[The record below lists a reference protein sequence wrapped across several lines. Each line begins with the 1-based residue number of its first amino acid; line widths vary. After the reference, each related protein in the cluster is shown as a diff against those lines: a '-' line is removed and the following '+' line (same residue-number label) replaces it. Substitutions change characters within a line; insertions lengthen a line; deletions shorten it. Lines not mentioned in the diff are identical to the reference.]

1 MKRLAVIVVVC
12 LCVGLALSSAFPGEA
27 KKAGPV
33 TKPAPP
39 KAATP
44 KAAAPAMKYN
54 EAPMLAALVKAGKL
68 PSVDK
73 RLPDHP
79 LVVPVEEIGQY
90 GGTWRRGFLGPS
102 DANNY
107 VRVVYDAL
115 VRFSPDGS
123 KVEPKLIESWEAGS
137 DYSSWTLRMRK
148 GARWSDG
155 QPFTADDIM
164 FWYNDVLLNKQL
176 TPSLPRWIISND
188 RSVATV
194 QKVDQYTVKF
204 TFKEGNTL
212 FLLELAN
219 QDGADRSY
227 ACFLPAH
234 YLKKFHPKYRPQA
247 EIDKMVADAKF
258 RTWVELFAKSN
269 APPENPER
277 PTMAAW
283 VPTTR
288 VSDPILVLKRNPY
301 FVGVDAKGNQ
311 LPYIDEVQFR
321 FFQDKLGL
329 NLAAVAG
336 EFDEQE
342 RHIDMPNYP
351 ALKENEQKG
360 NYRVIT
366 WPTFGGSDAIIVFN
380 QTYKGDP
387 VIADLLRTR
396 DFRIALSYAIN
407 RNQIREA
414 AFLGLGEPR
423 QPVPAP
429 WTPYYPGDAVAKK
442 YTEYKPDEANKL
454 LDKIGLDKKDSQGIR
469 LMKDGKPAT
478 IEISVVPAFANWPD
492 VAQLVA
498 KDWEKVGVRA
508 IVQIRER
515 AAHFQMRDSDELQTE
530 IWNEDTTG
538 FPFTGATKMDPRS
551 TPGLA
556 QGRQYRQWFVTSGQ
570 QGMEPPAE
578 IKKLVQS
585 IDSARL
591 VSPDKQGALAKEMYT
606 LWVDQQ
612 ILIGTIGLSP
622 MVQGVV
628 VVNSS
633 MRNVPTTLGNDWPLR
648 TPGNAR
654 PEQFFFK
661 K

>member
-1 MKRLAVIVVVC
+1 
-12 LCVGLALSSAFPGEA
+12 
-27 KKAGPV
+27 
-33 TKPAPP
+33 
-39 KAATP
+39 
-44 KAAAPAMKYN
+44 
-54 EAPMLAALVKAGKL
+54 
-68 PSVDK
+68 
-73 RLPDHP
+73 
-79 LVVPVEEIGQY
+79 
-90 GGTWRRGFLGPS
+90 
-102 DANNY
+102 
-107 VRVVYDAL
+107 
-115 VRFSPDGS
+115 
-123 KVEPKLIESWEAGS
+123 
-137 DYSSWTLRMRK
+137 
-148 GARWSDG
+148 
-155 QPFTADDIM
+155 
-164 FWYNDVLLNKQL
+164 
-176 TPSLPRWIISND
+176 
-188 RSVATV
+188 
-194 QKVDQYTVKF
+194 
-204 TFKEGNTL
+204 
-212 FLLELAN
+212 
-219 QDGADRSY
+219 
-227 ACFLPAH
+227 
-234 YLKKFHPKYRPQA
+234 
-247 EIDKMVADAKF
+247 
-258 RTWVELFAKSN
+258 
-269 APPENPER
+269 
-277 PTMAAW
+277 
-283 VPTTR
+283 
-288 VSDPILVLKRNPY
+288 
-301 FVGVDAKGNQ
+301 
-311 LPYIDEVQFR
+311 
-321 FFQDKLGL
+321 
-329 NLAAVAG
+329 
-336 EFDEQE
+336 
-342 RHIDMPNYP
+342 MPNYP
-351 ALKENEQKG
+351 ALKESEQKG
-360 NYRVIT
+360 KYRVIT
-366 WPTFGGSDAIIVFN
+366 WPTFGGSDAIIAFN

-454 LDKIGLDKKDSQGIR
+454 LDKIGLDKRDSQGIR

-498 KDWEKVGVRA
+498 KDWEKVGVKA

-556 QGRQYRQWFVTSGQ
+556 LGRQYRQWFVTSGQ
-570 QGMEPPAE
+570 QGMEPPVE
-578 IKKLVQS
+578 IKKIVQS

-591 VSPDKQGALAKEMYT
+591 VSPEKQGALAKEMYT